1 MKSAYDDYVGNTKG
15 ELDIRTLKS
24 TTSVLLSP
32 TDGTV
37 LRIIHDNEFENFT
50 AYDDVMADM
59 YIFEHLG
66 KTLYDKQVGLVLP
79 K

>member
-15 ELDIRTLKS
+15 KLDIRTLKS
-24 TTSVLLSP
+24 TTSVLLKP
-32 TDGTV
+32 NGTV
-37 LRIIHDNEFENFT
+37 DGIIHDNKLENLT
-50 AYDDVMADM
+50 AYADVMADM

-66 KTLYDKQVGLVLP
+66 KTLYDKQVGMVLP

>member
-24 TTSVLLSP
+24 TTSVLLKP
-32 TDGTV
+32 NGTV
-37 LRIIHDNEFENFT
+37 HCITHDNKLENLT
-50 AYDDVMADM
+50 AYADVMADM

-66 KTLYDKQVGLVLP
+66 KTLYDKQVGMVLP